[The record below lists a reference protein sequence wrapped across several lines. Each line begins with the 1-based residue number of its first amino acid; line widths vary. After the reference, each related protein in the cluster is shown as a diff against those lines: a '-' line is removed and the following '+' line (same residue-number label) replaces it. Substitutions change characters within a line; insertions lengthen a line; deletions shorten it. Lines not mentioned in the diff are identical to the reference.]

1 MVWDWCWCRKGAVV
15 GVAVGGA
22 VVGVA
27 VGGAVVG
34 VAVGGAVVGVA
45 VGGAG
50 TGEKFAVPLLG
61 PTFIICVTLCP
72 MLRSIPQEDQRL

>member
-1 MVWDWCWCRKGAVV
+1 M
-15 GVAVGGA
+15 
-22 VVGVA
+22 VGVA

-50 TGEKFAVPLLG
+50 TKEKFAVPLLG
-61 PTFIICVTLCP
+61 PTFIICDSLPDVTIHP
-72 MLRSIPQEDQRL
+72 TGRPEVIERV